1 MYNKKIFIFISG
13 LFYGGLFTVFFRE
26 FFIIYY
32 NYSMFMIIMICLWG
46 TGTYLGIKS
55 GGFNKTKTDSNIKNI
70 TLWIFLSII
79 LILYFIKLTE
89 NLKTPITFKIHL
101 LFILSILF
109 SPLLLGFLIKIISKI
124 FTDNEKYSVNL
135 LLFGIGVSPIF
146 LFYINRSGLN
156 NWFGAISFGII
167 YIGFLILFIE
177 KGRNRI
183 LPILYVV
190 PVFAFAILGNNNIL
204 RKESSGF
211 HLIKYFETET
221 GQYFVVDKNKR
232 VYFYRNFKKLFKFPY
247 SDNKI
252 KKILKEKN
260 MKFGDILILN
270 NNPAIINSFTATGL
284 FNIDFFLGEKEFY
297 YNLSYDFPTIIR
309 SLLESNVKIIK
320 SKETKTKKIYDL
332 ILLPEYNPKEI
343 FSEYYYNTEKL
354 LPLIKKLKRNGVI
367 ISISKTDNPPFDF
380 FDKIGDKIY
389 ELRKTEKTVN
399 ILKNI
404 TKKRDLN
411 KLLIFFLTILLLYP
425 LIFILRKKKQIIIS
439 CFILSILFIFFSFKI
454 YIDNNFDLY
463 NRVSLIFSSLFIG
476 IWLGHLLLSNIKISK
491 PKITLFSIFP
501 FIILCFVL
509 VNYIDLLFYIS
520 QFLFGFLFTGLFLSI
535 KQKLYL

>member
-1 MYNKKIFIFISG
+1 
-13 LFYGGLFTVFFRE
+13 
-26 FFIIYY
+26 
-32 NYSMFMIIMICLWG
+32 
-46 TGTYLGIKS
+46 
-55 GGFNKTKTDSNIKNI
+55 
-70 TLWIFLSII
+70 
-79 LILYFIKLTE
+79 
-89 NLKTPITFKIHL
+89 
-101 LFILSILF
+101 
-109 SPLLLGFLIKIISKI
+109 
-124 FTDNEKYSVNL
+124 
-135 LLFGIGVSPIF
+135 
-146 LFYINRSGLN
+146 
-156 NWFGAISFGII
+156 
-167 YIGFLILFIE
+167 
-177 KGRNRI
+177 
-183 LPILYVV
+183 
-190 PVFAFAILGNNNIL
+190 
-204 RKESSGF
+204 
-211 HLIKYFETET
+211 
-221 GQYFVVDKNKR
+221 
-232 VYFYRNFKKLFKFPY
+232 
-247 SDNKI
+247 
-252 KKILKEKN
+252 

-425 LIFILRKKKQIIIS
+425 LIFILRKKKQIIIP

-535 KQKLYL
+535 KQKLSL